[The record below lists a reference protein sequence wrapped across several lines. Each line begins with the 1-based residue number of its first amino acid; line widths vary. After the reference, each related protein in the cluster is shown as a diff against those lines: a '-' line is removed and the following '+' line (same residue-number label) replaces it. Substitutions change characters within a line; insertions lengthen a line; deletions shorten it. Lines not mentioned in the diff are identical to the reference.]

1 MNVRMHE
8 CIYVMFKYVSI
19 HIIVLVMKSPYAS
32 VMLYHNDLILH
43 LTIIPA
49 TCLQNY
55 LYSYILY

>member
-1 MNVRMHE
+1 MHE